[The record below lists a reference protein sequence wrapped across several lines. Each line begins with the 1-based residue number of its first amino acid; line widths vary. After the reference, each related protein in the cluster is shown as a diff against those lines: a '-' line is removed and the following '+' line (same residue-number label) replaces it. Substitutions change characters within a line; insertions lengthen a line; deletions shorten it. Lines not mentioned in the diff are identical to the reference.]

1 MKKSIIYTI
10 LSALVISCMSVEEKK
25 KKAEEDGNALVAIK
39 SKMIKGAGD
48 ALKSD
53 GKEAIASASEG
64 IGEVVKGANSGFDKS
79 FTGAEISID
88 SISADFL
95 QVGRTQKS
103 YANTEG
109 VKKVSVYLIA
119 KKDFTGTVRLKA
131 FDDSGLEIGRSNMDI
146 EIEYDDAKFF
156 DFIFD
161 DRTPLLQASAYS
173 LHAKLNIK

>member
-1 MKKSIIYTI
+1 MKKLILYII
-10 LSALVISCMSVEEKK
+10 LSTIVLSCMSVEEKK

-88 SISADFL
+88 SISAELL

-119 KKDFTGTVRLKA
+119 KQNFAGTVKLKA
-131 FDDSGLEIGRSNMDI
+131 FDDSGLEIGRSTMDI

-156 DFIFD
+156 DFVFD

-173 LHAKLNIK
+173 LRAKQKEK

>member
-1 MKKSIIYTI
+1 MKKLILYII
-10 LSALVISCMSVEEKK
+10 LSTIVLSCMSVEEKK

-88 SISADFL
+88 SISAELL

-119 KKDFTGTVRLKA
+119 KQNFAGTVKLKA
-131 FDDSGLEIGRSNMDI
+131 FDDSGLEIGRSTMDI

-156 DFIFD
+156 DFVFD

-173 LHAKLNIK
+173 LRAKQKAK